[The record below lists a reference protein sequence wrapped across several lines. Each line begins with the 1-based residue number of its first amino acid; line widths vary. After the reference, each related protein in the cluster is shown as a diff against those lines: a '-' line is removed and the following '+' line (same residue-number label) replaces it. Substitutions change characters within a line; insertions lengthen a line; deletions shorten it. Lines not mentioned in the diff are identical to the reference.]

1 MGKDRKVH
9 EVVGELM
16 EIHGIN
22 EKELAE
28 KAGVSELVV
37 RNYYS
42 GLNKDSRNY
51 ARFKSKVQGAFE
63 LKDEFFSDEHIWTP
77 KPVQVPEKAE
87 KEKKPEKTGK
97 PVKAAKPKKKK
108 PYSDVVQ
115 LFFDQKGQISEEVE
129 SVAEVT
135 EKKAEDNEKAEKKA
149 VAKKQPSVQQD
160 PLMSAIKLSGS
171 KAKLSGKKKDI
182 TPEGAA
188 RWAGEF
194 EEEIKQAIGKVFG
207 VMKESLRGNFTL
219 EEQKPAYQS
228 KKIAELVELASKAKD
243 EDLNLVITM
252 LKKLTK

>member
-51 ARFKSKVQGAFE
+51 ARFKSKVQAAFE

-77 KPVQVPEKAE
+77 KPVQVPEKTE
-87 KEKKPEKTGK
+87 KENKPEKNGK
-97 PVKAAKPKKKK
+97 PVKAAKQKKKK

-129 SVAEVT
+129 SCGSFLY
-135 EKKAEDNEKAEKKA
+135 NY
-149 VAKKQPSVQQD
+149 VQ
-160 PLMSAIKLSGS
+160 
-171 KAKLSGKKKDI
+171 
-182 TPEGAA
+182 
-188 RWAGEF
+188 
-194 EEEIKQAIGKVFG
+194 
-207 VMKESLRGNFTL
+207 
-219 EEQKPAYQS
+219 
-228 KKIAELVELASKAKD
+228 
-243 EDLNLVITM
+243 
-252 LKKLTK
+252 